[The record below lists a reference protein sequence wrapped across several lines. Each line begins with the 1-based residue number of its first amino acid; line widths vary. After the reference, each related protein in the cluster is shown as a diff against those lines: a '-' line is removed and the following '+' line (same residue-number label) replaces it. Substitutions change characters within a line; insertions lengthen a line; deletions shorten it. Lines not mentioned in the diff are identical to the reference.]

1 MIARRHRG
9 SMLVELLMSMA
20 AGSTLMLLA
29 IGLVHQSL
37 TISREGAHD
46 IDRIRTVAQL
56 ASQFRHD
63 AHRAAEA
70 TAESETELHMK
81 LSDES
86 EVVYRVSDHRL
97 TRRHELSSGQ
107 VQSESFNF
115 DSSDS
120 VTLVAPDEPKRAE
133 LRIVRDTG
141 LRDIGPRTVLH
152 VVAAVNKLAR
162 AEQGAERGAEQGS
175 QEDQP

>member
-1 MIARRHRG
+1 MIAHRHRG
-9 SMLVELLMSMA
+9 SMLVELLVCMA
-20 AGSTLMLLA
+20 AGSTLMMLA

-46 IDRIRTVAQL
+46 VDRIRTVARL

-70 TAESETELHMK
+70 SAKSEAELRLK
-81 LSDES
+81 LSDAS

-97 TRRHELSSGQ
+97 TRRHQLASGQ
-107 VQSESFNF
+107 VQNESFDF

-120 VTLVAPDEPKRAE
+120 LTLAAPAEPDRAE

-141 LRDIGPRTVLH
+141 LRDVAPRTVLH
-152 VVAAVNKLAR
+152 VIAAVNKLPT
-162 AEQGAERGAEQGS
+162 AEQGGE
-175 QEDQP
+175 EDQP